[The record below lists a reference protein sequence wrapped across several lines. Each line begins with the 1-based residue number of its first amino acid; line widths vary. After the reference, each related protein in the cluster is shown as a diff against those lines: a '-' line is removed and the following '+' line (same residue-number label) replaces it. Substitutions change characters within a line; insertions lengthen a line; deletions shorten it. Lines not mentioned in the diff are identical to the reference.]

1 MLTKADEGGRGVSQM
16 LTIADKGGHGSEIF
30 STKAFYV
37 NKIESN

>member
-1 MLTKADEGGRGVSQM
+1 M

-37 NKIESN
+37 NKNLEIESN